1 MNHDP
6 NSQKMKST
14 GPIRTAFFALS
25 LIVAALLHP
34 TLLEGRPAGLD
45 IPVEYPMREYSFE
58 DPYFREM
65 VRAGFARHPEHEPSL
80 SRSEQ
85 RFFQEELLPLLEEEP
100 ATAIESVRETPQ
112 AEESPALYFVLGNL
126 LLQRGDFRDA
136 EAALKSSLRLHPG
149 FLRARR
155 ALALALFQQERYAE
169 ARTHL
174 LGILRRTS
182 GDDQVYGLLA
192 YTWLVEGKYGSALRA
207 YENARMFRP
216 ESIDLRRGEA
226 QCLMAMGRNRE
237 ARALLDE
244 LIQDEP
250 DDPAFWLMQTNTWL
264 AEGDNLQAAANLA
277 VVRDLGAASPT
288 ALMLYG
294 NLLLEEGLPEV
305 ATGIYLEALEDAE
318 RPLPTKELIRPFRYL
333 VERRSWDSAQR
344 YLDSLII
351 RLPADLDPEK
361 EGEIEVLRA
370 QMELATNQDE
380 SAVERLLAVLGEDP
394 LNAGAL
400 MTLASHFEAIG
411 EYDEAEVHLR
421 RAVRVEGIE
430 RDALVLLARVQV
442 AQREYEKALDS
453 LASAQQ
459 IEYRRAIE
467 RYMDSI
473 RRVRDATR

>member
-1 MNHDP
+1 
-6 NSQKMKST
+6 MKLT
-14 GPIRTAFFALS
+14 GIFRTAS
-25 LIVAALLHP
+25 LALLISA
-34 TLLEGRPAGLD
+34 LLKPNLIESRPEALN

-65 VRAGFARHPEHEPSL
+65 IRAGFARHPEHEPSL
-80 SRSEQ
+80 SRAEQ
-85 RFFQEELLPLLEEEP
+85 RFFQEALLPLLEEDTV
-100 ATAIESVRETPQ
+100 TAIESVREFLQ
-112 AEESPALYFVLGNL
+112 DEESPALYFVLGNL

-155 ALALALFQQERYAE
+155 ALALALFQQERYRE

-182 GDDQVYGLLA
+182 GDDQIYGLLA
-192 YTWLVEGKYGSALRA
+192 YTWLVEGQYGSALRA

-226 QCLMAMGRNRE
+226 QCLIAMGRNRE
-237 ARALLDE
+237 ARALLEE
-244 LIQDEP
+244 LIRDEP
-250 DDPAFWLMQTNTWL
+250 HEPSFWLMQTNTWL
-264 AEGDNLQAAANLA
+264 AEGDHLQAAANLA
-277 VVRDLGAASPT
+277 VVRDLGAARPT

-305 ATGIYLEALEDAE
+305 ATGIYLEALDDPA
-318 RPLPTKELIRPFRYL
+318 RPLPPKEMIRPLRYL

-344 YLDSLII
+344 YLDSLTI
-351 RLPADLDPEK
+351 RLPADLSPEK
-361 EGEIEVLRA
+361 ESEIEVLRA
-370 QMELATNQDE
+370 QLELATNRNEQ
-380 SAVERLLAVLGEDP
+380 AVERLLAVLEEDP
-394 LNAGAL
+394 LHSGSL
-400 MTLASHFEAIG
+400 MTLASHFESIG
-411 EYDEAEVHLR
+411 EYDEAEIHLR
-421 RAVRVEGIE
+421 RAVRIEGVE